1 MEREHDHLRNKLKE
15 KEIELEEKLKER
27 MVEIHFKNDIKAKV
41 QNLKDQIDQ
50 QNSITVEAVNS
61 IAQGKE
67 ITRLK
72 RIIDNNQQLSKY
84 IEHYSQI
91 LHSLENNIETLA
103 QRKPEAKAELQLLQ
117 REAPQLQ
124 TRLSNEKEREIKL
137 FAELAQL

>member
-72 RIIDNNQQLSKY
+72 RIIDNNEQHSKY